1 MAYRR
6 YSNQNRVTDRDR
18 IYLDDYVMQLQED
31 ADTLIGSVGD
41 SVRLLKNYKVITH
54 EIDHKGD
61 VTPKGRHGGR
71 RQLQPTN
78 IIDPE
83 RISSRGG
90 EYVARPKEDNS
101 YILPAIVDVQPS
113 DEARA
118 IYGLKDNE
126 YGIVTVARLF
136 LETRGIEIDPSKDYF
151 NIYGTVYKIR
161 LANDDGGYLDS
172 RASFVYTVK
181 KDF

>member
-1 MAYRR
+1 
-6 YSNQNRVTDRDR
+6 
-18 IYLDDYVMQLQED
+18 MQLQED

-41 SVRLLKNYKVITH
+41 SVKLLKNYKVITH

-71 RQLQPTN
+71 RQLQPTS
-78 IIDPE
+78 IINPE
-83 RISSRGG
+83 KISARGG
-90 EYVARPKEDNS
+90 EKVVRPKEDNT
-101 YILPAIVDVQPS
+101 YILPAIVDVQPT
-113 DEARA
+113 DEARSM
-118 IYGLKDNE
+118 YGLRDGE
-126 YGIVTVARLF
+126 YGLVTISRLF
-136 LETRGIEIDPSKDYF
+136 LDKRGLEIDPSKDYF

-172 RASFVYTVK
+172 RASYTYTVK